1 MLEVDPKLAA
11 GYLCALFEHK
21 REKVR
26 MPDDW
31 KKAMIG
37 SIPKQCNLT
46 QCDNFWRIFLLSVR
60 SQVLGR
66 VNIGRIEEGIE
77 AKLRCEQAG
86 FWEGKGLLSNFYH
99 QKHHQPNIENCRF
112 HKHV

>member
-1 MLEVDPKLAA
+1 MLEVDTKLAA

-37 SIPKQCNLT
+37 SIPKQRDLT
-46 QCDNFWRIFLLSVR
+46 QCDNFWRIFLLSVP

-66 VNIGRIEEGIE
+66 VNIGRIKEGIE

-86 FWEGKGLLSNFYH
+86 FWKGKGLFKQFSSSETSSVEHRKL
-99 QKHHQPNIENCRF
+99 
-112 HKHV
+112 